1 MIKLN
6 LLLPLGALAALA
18 FGNVVAQPAPVATEK
33 VQTLSATVD
42 KIDAKT
48 RTIELRKDKEVQSIQ
63 VPPEVRNF
71 DKIKVGDEVVVT
83 YYEGLGAEFKKPGES
98 TTVGVL
104 DASTGTARMPEGSGK
119 PGAAVGKKVKTT
131 VTIESVDNKTH
142 SVTFIGP
149 AGMSRTVDVVD
160 PKAQKFIAEL
170 KKGDQVELTYVEA
183 LAVTVEP
190 KAAAKK

>member
-6 LLLPLGALAALA
+6 LLFPLGALAALA
-18 FGNVVAQPAPVATEK
+18 FGTAVAQPAPVSTEK
-33 VQTLSATVD
+33 VQSISATVD

-83 YYEGLGAEFKKPGES
+83 YYEGLAAEFKKKGES
-98 TTVGVL
+98 KPVGVL

-119 PGAAVGKKVKTT
+119 PGAAVGNRINTT
-131 VTIESVDNKTH
+131 VTIESVDTKTH

-149 AGMSRTVDVVD
+149 SGMSRTVDVVD

-170 KKGDQVELTYVEA
+170 KQGDEVELTYVEA
-183 LAVTVEP
+183 LAVTVAQ
-190 KAAAKK
+190 KRAKK